1 MNSGIYLITN
11 SVTGKQYVGQSR
23 RLTKRFWRHKDAAK
37 TQNKRE
43 AFYLH
48 KSMAKHG
55 VDKFIFE
62 VLVYAKDPDYLNL
75 MEQKCIAAYGTM
87 SPSGYNLDT
96 GGGVSKRLSEETKQR
111 LSVALKG
118 RPCPTKGRPH
128 SAEHKQKIS
137 DALAGKKKTPEHVAN
152 AAKARTG
159 IKHSEETL
167 AKLRAVDRSYASTPE
182 HKAKLKAAWAAKRQ
196 A

>member
-37 TQNKRE
+37 TQHKRE

-55 VDKFIFE
+55 VDKFNFE
-62 VLVYAKDPDYLNL
+62 VLFYADDPEYLNL
-75 MEQKCIAAYGTM
+75 MEQKCIVAYGTL

-118 RPCPTKGRPH
+118 RPCPTKGKPH
-128 SAEHKQKIS
+128 SEETKQKIAA
-137 DALAGKKKTPEHVAN
+137 ALAGKKKSPEHVAN

-196 A
+196 D